1 LKNKNWRKKNK
12 CKKSWKERRKRTG
25 KEEVNETVEEEVD
38 ETLEKEEVVDEK
50 SKWKK
55 KWK

>member
-1 LKNKNWRKKNK
+1 MGKK
-12 CKKSWKERRKRTG
+12 
-25 KEEVNETVEEEVD
+25 EVNEAVEEVD

-55 KWK
+55 KRKG